1 MRREYACEQSL
12 MKRITELDFDNTY
25 SRLPGDFYDDA
36 RPTPLENPRLVCFNP
51 DAAAL
56 IDLNPEEANNP
67 ELALYLS
74 GGITIPGSHP
84 LAMYYT
90 GHQFGVYNPDIG
102 DGRAI
107 LLGEVRNEHDGKWD
121 LHLKGAGR
129 TKYARVF
136 DGRAVLRSVIRE
148 YLCGEVMHGLGIP
161 TTRALS
167 IVGSD
172 EKVERETTER
182 GAMLLRIAETH
193 VRFGSFEGF
202 HYTGRED
209 YVKLLADYVIENNF
223 PHLKDGN
230 DKYASFLS
238 EVVDKTAKL
247 LALWQA
253 YGFAHGVMNTDN
265 MSIIGLTL
273 DYGPFGFLEE
283 YSPEYIPNHSDHFGR
298 YSFGNQPAIAFW
310 NLQMLATALGSL
322 VPRELSQEVVFG
334 FRGLY
339 GKYYLGIMRQKL
351 GLVKEDDGDPMLI
364 KGFLAILEETKA
376 DYTNFMRGLGD
387 FPAEAEGEKVNT
399 VEEYPAFK
407 EWAAVYGRRLISE
420 GSVDAERKVAMS
432 SVNPKYVLRN
442 YLAERAIRKAEDEG
456 DYSEI
461 ERLRVLLKNPFS
473 EQPGFDEYSKP
484 TPPSERGLVIS
495 CSS

>member
-1 MRREYACEQSL
+1 

-25 SRLPGDFYDDA
+25 RRLPGDFYDA
-36 RPTPLENPRLVCFNP
+36 VRPTPLVNPRLVSFNP

-56 IDLNPEEANNP
+56 IGLDPEEANNP

-74 GGITIPGSHP
+74 GGKAIPGAEP

-107 LLGEVRNEHDGKWD
+107 LLGEVRNPRGGKWD

-129 TKYARVF
+129 TAYARVF

-148 YLCGEVMHGLGIP
+148 YLCGEAMHGLGIP

-172 EKVERETTER
+172 ERVERETTER
-182 GAMLLRIAETH
+182 GAMLLRMAETH

-209 YVKLLADYVIENNF
+209 YVKLLADYVIEGFF
-223 PHLKDGN
+223 PHLAGEEERH
-230 DKYASFLS
+230 ALFLS
-238 EVVDKTAKL
+238 EVVDRTAKL
-247 LALWQA
+247 IALWQA
-253 YGFAHGVMNTDN
+253 YGFTHGVMNTDN

-273 DYGPFGFLEE
+273 DYGPFGFLED

-298 YSFGNQPAIAFW
+298 YSFGNQPAIALW
-310 NLQMLATALGSL
+310 NLQKLAEALGSV
-322 VPRELSQEVVFG
+322 VPRELSQDIVFG

-339 GKYYLGIMRQKL
+339 GKYYLGIMKQKL
-351 GLVKEDDGDPMLI
+351 GLLTDDPGDPALI
-364 KGFLAILEETKA
+364 KNLLTILEEGKA
-376 DYTNFMRGLGD
+376 DYTNFMRELGD
-387 FPAEAEGEKVNT
+387 LSTKGEAGDVHHAGMLEDSPA
-399 VEEYPAFK
+399 YK
-407 EWAAVYGRRLISE
+407 EWVASYRRRLISE
-420 GSVDAERKVAMS
+420 GSVDAERKEAMS
-432 SVNPKYVLRN
+432 SINPKYILRN
-442 YLAERAIRKAEDEG
+442 YLAERAIRKAEDEW

-473 EQPGFDEYSKP
+473 EQPGFEEYSKP
-484 TPPSERGLVIS
+484 APPSERGLVIS

>member
-1 MRREYACEQSL
+1 

-25 SRLPGDFYDDA
+25 RRLPGDFYDA
-36 RPTPLENPRLVCFNP
+36 VRPTPLVNPRLVSFNP
-51 DAAAL
+51 DTAAL
-56 IDLNPEEANNP
+56 INLDPEEADNP

-74 GGITIPGSHP
+74 GGKAIPGAEP

-107 LLGEVRNEHDGKWD
+107 LLGEVRNPRGGKWD

-129 TKYARVF
+129 TAYARVF

-148 YLCGEVMHGLGIP
+148 YICGEAMHGLGIP

-172 EKVERETTER
+172 ERVERETTER

-209 YVKLLADYVIENNF
+209 YVKLLADYVIEGFF
-223 PHLKDGN
+223 PHLAGEEDRH
-230 DKYASFLS
+230 ALFLS
-238 EVVDKTAKL
+238 EVVDRTARL
-247 LALWQA
+247 IALWQA
-253 YGFAHGVMNTDN
+253 YGFTHGVMNTDN

-273 DYGPFGFLEE
+273 DYGPFGFLED

-298 YSFGNQPAIAFW
+298 YSFGNQPAIALW
-310 NLQMLATALGSL
+310 NLQKLAEALGSV
-322 VPRELSQEVVFG
+322 VPRELSQEIVFG

-339 GKYYLGIMRQKL
+339 GKYYLGIMKQKL
-351 GLVKEDDGDPMLI
+351 GLLTDDPGDPALI
-364 KGFLAILEETKA
+364 KNLLTILEEGKA
-376 DYTNFMRGLGD
+376 DYTNFMRGLADLSTEDGAGD
-387 FPAEAEGEKVNT
+387 GYHAGMLEDSPA
-399 VEEYPAFK
+399 YR
-407 EWAAVYGRRLISE
+407 EWAGAYRRRLISE
-420 GSVDAERKVAMS
+420 GSVDDERKEAMS
-432 SVNPKYVLRN
+432 SINPKYILRN
-442 YLAERAIRKAEDEG
+442 YLAERAIRKAEDDG

-461 ERLRVLLKNPFS
+461 ERLRLLLKNPFS
-473 EQPGFDEYSKP
+473 EQPDFEEYSKP
-484 TPPSERGLVIS
+484 APPSERGLVIS

>member
-1 MRREYACEQSL
+1 

-25 SRLPGDFYDDA
+25 SRLPGDFYDA
-36 RPTPLENPRLVCFNP
+36 VRPTPLENPRLVSFNA
-51 DAAAL
+51 DAAEL
-56 IDLNPEEANNP
+56 IDLDTGEVNNP

-74 GGITIPGSHP
+74 GGKAIPGSYP

-107 LLGEVRNEHDGKWD
+107 LLGEVRNARGGKWD

-148 YLCGEVMHGLGIP
+148 YLCGEAMHGLGIP

-182 GAMLLRIAETH
+182 GAMLLRMAETH

-202 HYTGRED
+202 HYTGRGES
-209 YVKLLADYVIENNF
+209 VKLLADYVIENNF
-223 PHLKDGN
+223 PHLVHES
-230 DKYASFLS
+230 DKHASFLS
-238 EVVDKTAKL
+238 EVVDRTAKL

-253 YGFAHGVMNTDN
+253 YGFTHGVMNTDN
-265 MSIIGLTL
+265 MSITGLTL

-298 YSFGNQPAIAFW
+298 YSFGNQPGVAFW

-322 VPRELSQEVVFG
+322 VPRELSQEIVFG

-339 GKYYLGIMRQKL
+339 GKYYLEIMKQKL
-351 GLVKEDDGDPMLI
+351 GLLKEDAGDAALI
-364 KGFLAILEETKA
+364 KGLLAILEETKA
-376 DYTNFMRGLGD
+376 DYTNFMRRLGD
-387 FPAEAEGEKVNT
+387 FPAESKSENVHT

-407 EWAAVYGRRLISE
+407 EWAAAYKRRLASE
-420 GSVDAERKVAMS
+420 GTADVERKEAMD
-432 SVNPKYVLRN
+432 SVNPKYILRN
-442 YLAERAIRKAEDEG
+442 YLAERAIRKAEDES
-456 DYSEI
+456 DYSEM
-461 ERLRVLLKNPFS
+461 ERIRVLLKNPFS
-473 EQPGFDEYSKP
+473 EQPGWGEYSKP
-484 TPPSERGLVIS
+484 APPSERGLVIS

>member
-1 MRREYACEQSL
+1 

-25 SRLPGDFYDDA
+25 RRLPGDFYDA
-36 RPTPLENPRLVCFNP
+36 VRPTPLINPGLVSFNP

-56 IDLNPEEANNP
+56 IDLDPEEASNP
-67 ELALYLS
+67 ELPLYLS
-74 GGITIPGSHP
+74 GGKAIPGSNP
-84 LAMYYT
+84 VALYYT

-107 LLGEVRNEHDGKWD
+107 LLGEVRNSRGGKWD

-129 TKYARVF
+129 TAYARVF

-148 YLCGEVMHGLGIP
+148 YLSSEAMHGLGIP

-182 GAMLLRIAETH
+182 GAMLMRMAETH

-202 HYTGRED
+202 HYTGRVD
-209 YVKLLADYVIENNF
+209 YVKLLADYVIDGFF
-223 PHLKDGN
+223 PHLAGEEN
-230 DKYASFLS
+230 RYASFLS
-238 EVVDKTAKL
+238 EVVDRTAKL
-247 LALWQA
+247 IALWQA
-253 YGFAHGVMNTDN
+253 YGFTHGVMNTDN

-273 DYGPFGFLEE
+273 DYGPFGFLED

-298 YSFGNQPAIAFW
+298 YSYGNQPAIALW
-310 NLQMLATALGSL
+310 NLQKLAEALGSV
-322 VPRELSQEVVFG
+322 VPRELSQEIVFG

-339 GKYYLGIMRQKL
+339 GKYYLGIMKRKL
-351 GLVKEDDGDPMLI
+351 GLLKEDEDDPALI
-364 KGFLAILEETKA
+364 KSLLGILEECKA

-387 FPAEAEGEKVNT
+387 FSAETGVEKRHPAGML
-399 VEEYPAFK
+399 EEPPLLK
-407 EWAAVYGRRLISE
+407 EWAASYRRRLVSE
-420 GSVDAERKVAMS
+420 GSVHAERKEAMS
-432 SVNPKYVLRN
+432 SVNPKYILRN

-461 ERLRVLLKNPFS
+461 ERLRVLLKTPFS
-473 EQPGFDEYSKP
+473 EQPEFDEYSKP
-484 TPPSERGLVIS
+484 APPSARGLVIS

>member
-1 MRREYACEQSL
+1 

-25 SRLPGDFYDDA
+25 RSLPGDFYDA
-36 RPTPLENPRLVCFNP
+36 VRPTPLVNPRLVSFNP
-51 DAAAL
+51 DTAAL
-56 IDLNPEEANNP
+56 INLDPEEADNP

-74 GGITIPGSHP
+74 GGKAIPGAEP

-107 LLGEVRNEHDGKWD
+107 LLGEVRNPRGGKWD

-129 TKYARVF
+129 TAYARVF

-148 YLCGEVMHGLGIP
+148 YICGEAMHGLGIP

-172 EKVERETTER
+172 ERVERETTER

-209 YVKLLADYVIENNF
+209 YVKLLADYVIEGFF
-223 PHLKDGN
+223 PHLAGEEDRH
-230 DKYASFLS
+230 ALFLS
-238 EVVDKTAKL
+238 EVVDRTARL
-247 LALWQA
+247 IALWQA
-253 YGFAHGVMNTDN
+253 YGFTHGVMNTDN

-273 DYGPFGFLEE
+273 DYGPFGFLED
-283 YSPEYIPNHSDHFGR
+283 YSLEYIPNHSDHFGR
-298 YSFGNQPAIAFW
+298 YSFGNQPAIALW
-310 NLQMLATALGSL
+310 NLQKLAEALGSV
-322 VPRELSQEVVFG
+322 VPRELSQEIVFG

-339 GKYYLGIMRQKL
+339 GKYYLGIMKQKL
-351 GLVKEDDGDPMLI
+351 GLLTDDPGDPALI
-364 KGFLAILEETKA
+364 KNLLTILEEEKA
-376 DYTNFMRGLGD
+376 DYTNHMRGLVDLSTEEGAD
-387 FPAEAEGEKVNT
+387 DGHHAGMLEDSPAYRG
-399 VEEYPAFK
+399 
-407 EWAAVYGRRLISE
+407 WAGAYRRRLISE
-420 GSVDAERKVAMS
+420 GSVDAERKKAMS
-432 SVNPKYVLRN
+432 SINPKYILRN

-473 EQPGFDEYSKP
+473 EQPDFEEYSKP
-484 TPPSERGLVIS
+484 APPSERGLVIS

>member
-1 MRREYACEQSL
+1 
-12 MKRITELDFDNTY
+12 MKRITELDFENTY
-25 SRLPGDFYDDA
+25 RSLPGDFYDA
-36 RPTPLENPRLVCFNP
+36 VHPTPLENPRLVSFNP

-56 IDLNPEEANNP
+56 IDLDPAEVNNP

-74 GGITIPGSHP
+74 GGKAIPGSEP

-107 LLGEVRNEHDGKWD
+107 LLGEVRNARGGKWD

-148 YLCGEVMHGLGIP
+148 YLCGEAMHGLGIP

-172 EKVERETTER
+172 EKVERETTES
-182 GAMLLRIAETH
+182 GAMLLRMAESH

-202 HYTGRED
+202 HYTGRGD
-209 YVKLLADYVIENNF
+209 NVKLLADYVIENSF
-223 PHLKDGN
+223 PHLARTE
-230 DKYASFLS
+230 DKYAAFLY
-238 EVVDKTAKL
+238 EVVDRTAKL

-253 YGFAHGVMNTDN
+253 HGFTHGVMNTDN

-273 DYGPFGFLEE
+273 DYGPFGFLEN
-283 YSPEYIPNHSDHFGR
+283 YNPEYIPNHSDHFGR
-298 YSFGNQPAIAFW
+298 YSFGNQPGVAFW

-322 VPRELSQEVVFG
+322 VPRERSQEIVFA
-334 FRGLY
+334 FRGFY
-339 GKYYLGIMRQKL
+339 GKYYLGIMKKKL
-351 GLVKEDDGDPMLI
+351 GLLKDDNGDSALI
-364 KGFLAILEETKA
+364 KGLLATLEETKI

-387 FPAEAEGEKVNT
+387 FSVKAEGENVHT
-399 VEEYPAFK
+399 VEEDPAFK
-407 EWAAVYGRRLISE
+407 EWAAAYKRRLVSE
-420 GSVDAERKVAMS
+420 GSVDAERKEAMS
-432 SVNPKYVLRN
+432 SVNPKYILRN
-442 YLAERAIRKAEDEG
+442 YLAERAIRKAEDES

-461 ERLRVLLKNPFS
+461 EKLRVLLKNPFS
-473 EQPGFDEYSKP
+473 EQLGWGEYSKP
-484 TPPSERGLVIS
+484 APPSERGLVIS

>member
-1 MRREYACEQSL
+1 

-25 SRLPGDFYDDA
+25 RRLPGDFYDA
-36 RPTPLENPRLVCFNP
+36 VPPTPLVNPRLVSFNP

-56 IDLNPEEANNP
+56 IGLDPEEANNP

-74 GGITIPGSHP
+74 GGKAIPGAEP

-107 LLGEVRNEHDGKWD
+107 LLGEVRNQRGGKWD

-129 TKYARVF
+129 TAYARVF

-148 YLCGEVMHGLGIP
+148 YLCGEAMHGLGIP

-172 EKVERETTER
+172 ERVERETTER
-182 GAMLLRIAETH
+182 GATLLRMAETH

-209 YVKLLADYVIENNF
+209 HVKLLVDYVIEGFF
-223 PHLKDGN
+223 PRLAGEEGG
-230 DKYASFLS
+230 YASFLS
-238 EVVDKTAKL
+238 EVVDRTAKL
-247 LALWQA
+247 IALWQA
-253 YGFAHGVMNTDN
+253 NGFTHGVMNTDN

-273 DYGPFGFLEE
+273 DYGPFGFLED
-283 YSPEYIPNHSDHFGR
+283 YSLEYIPNHSDHFGR
-298 YSFGNQPAIAFW
+298 YSFGNQPAIALW
-310 NLQMLATALGSL
+310 NLQKLAEALGSV
-322 VPRELSQEVVFG
+322 VPRELSQEIVFG

-339 GKYYLGIMRQKL
+339 GKYYLGIMKQKL
-351 GLVKEDDGDPMLI
+351 GLITDDPGDPALI
-364 KGFLAILEETKA
+364 KNLLTILEEEKA
-376 DYTNFMRGLGD
+376 DYTNHMRRLAD
-387 FPAEAEGEKVNT
+387 LSTEEGADDGHHAGMLEDST
-399 VEEYPAFK
+399 AYK
-407 EWAAVYGRRLISE
+407 EWVASYRRRLISE
-420 GSVDAERKVAMS
+420 GSVDAERKEAMNS
-432 SVNPKYVLRN
+432 INPKYILRN

-461 ERLRVLLKNPFS
+461 EGLRVLLKNPFS
-473 EQPGFDEYSKP
+473 EQPGFEEYSKP
-484 TPPSERGLVIS
+484 APPSERGLVIS

>member
-1 MRREYACEQSL
+1 

-25 SRLPGDFYDDA
+25 SRLPRDFYDA
-36 RPTPLENPRLVCFNP
+36 VRPRPFENPHFVSFNP

-56 IDLNPEEANNP
+56 IDLDPDEVNNP

-74 GGITIPGSHP
+74 GGKTIHGSYP

-107 LLGEVRNEHDGKWD
+107 LLGEVRNSRGGKWD

-129 TKYARVF
+129 TRYARVF

-148 YLCGEVMHGLGIP
+148 YLCGEAMHGLGIP
-161 TTRALS
+161 TTRALA

-182 GAMLLRIAETH
+182 GAMLLRMAETH

-209 YVKLLADYVIENNF
+209 YVKLLADYVIENSF
-223 PHLKDGN
+223 PHLKGGD

-238 EVVDKTAKL
+238 EVVDRTAKL

-253 YGFAHGVMNTDN
+253 YGFTHGVMNTDN

-273 DYGPFGFLEE
+273 DYGPFGFLEN

-298 YSFGNQPAIAFW
+298 YSFGNQPAIALW
-310 NLQMLATALGSL
+310 NLQKLADALPSL
-322 VPRELSQEVVFG
+322 VPRELSQEIVFG

-339 GKYYLGIMRQKL
+339 GKYYLGIMKQKL
-351 GLVKEDDGDPMLI
+351 GLLKEDDGDPALMKRL
-364 KGFLAILEETKA
+364 LAILEETKA
-376 DYTNFMRGLGD
+376 DYTNFMRGLGN
-387 FPAEAEGEKVNT
+387 FPAEAKGENVHT
-399 VEEYPAFK
+399 SPTFK
-407 EWAAVYGRRLISE
+407 EWAAAYGRRLISE
-420 GSVDAERKVAMS
+420 GSVDAERKEAMD
-432 SVNPKYVLRN
+432 SVNPKYILRN

-461 ERLRVLLKNPFS
+461 ERLRILLKNPFS
-473 EQPGFDEYSKP
+473 EQPGWGEYSKP
-484 TPPSERGLVIS
+484 APPSERGLVIS

>member
-1 MRREYACEQSL
+1 

-25 SRLPGDFYDDA
+25 RRLPGDFYDA
-36 RPTPLENPRLVCFNP
+36 VSPTPLINPRLVSFNP
-51 DAAAL
+51 DAAGL
-56 IDLNPEEANNP
+56 IDLGPEEANNP
-67 ELALYLS
+67 DLPLYLS
-74 GGITIPGSHP
+74 GGKGIPGSEP

-107 LLGEVRNEHDGKWD
+107 LLGEVKNRRGGKWD

-129 TKYARVF
+129 TAYARVF

-148 YLCGEVMHGLGIP
+148 YLCGEAMHGLGIP

-182 GAMLLRIAETH
+182 GAMLLRMAETH

-202 HYTGRED
+202 HYTGRGD
-209 YVKLLADYVIENNF
+209 YVKILADYVIENSF
-223 PHLKDGN
+223 PHLASEEDR
-230 DKYASFLS
+230 YASFLS
-238 EVVDKTAKL
+238 EVVDRTARL
-247 LALWQA
+247 IALWQA
-253 YGFAHGVMNTDN
+253 CGFTHGVMNTDN

-298 YSFGNQPAIAFW
+298 YSFGNQPAIALW
-310 NLQMLATALGSL
+310 NLQKLAEALESV
-322 VPRELSQEVVFG
+322 VPRELSQEIVFG

-339 GKYYLGIMRQKL
+339 GKYYLGIMKQKL
-351 GLVKEDDGDPMLI
+351 GLLKEDAGDPALI
-364 KGFLAILEETKA
+364 KNLLTILEEGKA
-376 DYTNFMRGLGD
+376 DYTNFMRRLGD
-387 FPAEAEGEKVNT
+387 FSTEEGADNVQTAVMLEDSPA
-399 VEEYPAFK
+399 YK
-407 EWAAVYGRRLISE
+407 EWAAAYRSRLISE
-420 GSVDAERKVAMS
+420 GGVDAERKEAMD
-432 SVNPKYVLRN
+432 SVNPKYILRN
-442 YLAERAIRKAEDEG
+442 YLAERAIRKAEDDS

-461 ERLRVLLKNPFS
+461 EKLRVLLKNPFS
-473 EQPGFDEYSKP
+473 EQTNLDEYSKP
-484 TPPSERGLVIS
+484 APPSERGLVIS

>member
-1 MRREYACEQSL
+1 

-25 SRLPGDFYDDA
+25 SRLPGDFHDA
-36 RPTPLENPRLVCFNP
+36 VRPTPFENPQLVSFNP

-56 IDLNPEEANNP
+56 IDLDPGEVNNP

-74 GGITIPGSHP
+74 GGKAIPGSEP

-107 LLGEVRNEHDGKWD
+107 LLGEVRNARGGKWD

-136 DGRAVLRSVIRE
+136 DGRAVLRSAIRE
-148 YLCGEVMHGLGIP
+148 YLCGEAMHGLGIP

-182 GAMLLRIAETH
+182 GAMLLRMAETH

-202 HYTGRED
+202 HYTGRGEN
-209 YVKLLADYVIENNF
+209 VKLLADYVIENSF
-223 PHLKDGN
+223 PHLKDGD

-238 EVVDKTAKL
+238 EVVDRTAKL
-247 LALWQA
+247 LSQWQA
-253 YGFAHGVMNTDN
+253 CGFTHGVMNTDN
-265 MSIIGLTL
+265 MSITGLTL

-298 YSFGNQPAIAFW
+298 YSFGNQPAIALW
-310 NLQMLATALGSL
+310 NLQKLGEALGSL
-322 VPRELSQEVVFG
+322 VPRELSQETVFG

-339 GKYYLGIMRQKL
+339 GKYYLEIMKQKL
-351 GLVKEDDGDPMLI
+351 GLLKEDDGDPALI
-364 KGFLAILEETKA
+364 KGLLAILEETKT
-376 DYTNFMRGLGD
+376 DYTNFMRGLGN
-387 FPAEAEGEKVNT
+387 FPAEAEGENVHT
-399 VEEYPAFK
+399 SPAFK
-407 EWAAVYGRRLISE
+407 EWAAAYKRRLASE
-420 GSVDAERKVAMS
+420 GSVDAERKEAMS
-432 SVNPKYVLRN
+432 SVNPKYILRN
-442 YLAERAIRKAEDEG
+442 YLAERAIRKAEDKD

-461 ERLRVLLKNPFS
+461 EKLRVLLKNPFS

-484 TPPSERGLVIS
+484 APPSERGLVIS

>member
-1 MRREYACEQSL
+1 MTAGTSL

-25 SRLPGDFYDDA
+25 SRLPGDFYDA
-36 RPTPLENPRLVCFNP
+36 VRPTPFENPRLVCFNP

-56 IDLNPEEANNP
+56 IDLDPGEVNNP

-74 GGITIPGSHP
+74 GGKAIPGSEP

-107 LLGEVRNEHDGKWD
+107 LLGEVRNARGGKWD

-129 TKYARVF
+129 TRYARVF

-148 YLCGEVMHGLGIP
+148 YLCGEAMHGLGIP

-182 GAMLLRIAETH
+182 GAMLLRMAETH

-202 HYTGRED
+202 HYTGRGEN
-209 YVKLLADYVIENNF
+209 VKLLADYVIENSF
-223 PHLKDGN
+223 PRFAN
-230 DKYASFLS
+230 ESDKYASFLS
-238 EVVDKTAKL
+238 EVVDRTAKL

-253 YGFAHGVMNTDN
+253 CGFTHGVMNTDN
-265 MSIIGLTL
+265 MSITGLTL

-298 YSFGNQPAIAFW
+298 YSFDNQPAIALW
-310 NLQMLATALGSL
+310 NLQKLADALPSL
-322 VPRELSQEVVFG
+322 VPRELSQEIVFG

-339 GKYYLGIMRQKL
+339 GKYYLEIMKQKL
-351 GLVKEDDGDPMLI
+351 GLVKEDDGDPALI
-364 KGFLAILEETKA
+364 KGLLGILEGSKE

-387 FPAEAEGEKVNT
+387 FSTIEKVKNKGMARMPGET
-399 VEEYPAFK
+399 PAFK
-407 EWAAVYGRRLISE
+407 EWAAAYKRRLVSE
-420 GSVDAERKVAMS
+420 GSVDAERKEAMS
-432 SVNPKYVLRN
+432 SVNPKYILRN
-442 YLAERAIRKAEDEG
+442 YLAERAIRNAEDEG

-461 ERLRVLLKNPFS
+461 ERLRILLKNPFS
-473 EQPGFDEYSKP
+473 EQPGWGEYSKP
-484 TPPSERGLVIS
+484 APPSERGLVIS

>member
-1 MRREYACEQSL
+1 

-25 SRLPGDFYDDA
+25 RRLPGDFYDA
-36 RPTPLENPRLVCFNP
+36 VRPTPLVNPRLVSFNP

-56 IDLNPEEANNP
+56 IGLDPEEANNP

-74 GGITIPGSHP
+74 GGKAIPGAEP

-107 LLGEVRNEHDGKWD
+107 LLGEVRNPRGGKWD

-129 TKYARVF
+129 TAYARVF

-148 YLCGEVMHGLGIP
+148 YLCGEAMHGLGIP

-182 GAMLLRIAETH
+182 GAMLLRMAETH

-209 YVKLLADYVIENNF
+209 YVKLLADYVLEGF
-223 PHLKDGN
+223 FTHLAGEEDM
-230 DKYASFLS
+230 YASFLS
-238 EVVDKTAKL
+238 EVVDRTARL
-247 LALWQA
+247 IALWQA
-253 YGFAHGVMNTDN
+253 YGFTHGVMNTDN

-273 DYGPFGFLEE
+273 DYGPFGFLED

-298 YSFGNQPAIAFW
+298 YSFGNQPAIALW
-310 NLQMLATALGSL
+310 NLQKLAEALGSV
-322 VPRELSQEVVFG
+322 VPRELSQEIVFG

-339 GKYYLGIMRQKL
+339 GKYYLGIMKQKL
-351 GLVKEDDGDPMLI
+351 GLLTDDPGDPALI
-364 KGFLAILEETKA
+364 KNLLTILEEGKA
-376 DYTNFMRGLGD
+376 DYTNFMRGLCDFSTKGEAGD
-387 FPAEAEGEKVNT
+387 VHHAGMLEDSPA
-399 VEEYPAFK
+399 YK
-407 EWAAVYGRRLISE
+407 EWVASYRRRLISE
-420 GSVDAERKVAMS
+420 GSVDAERKEAMS
-432 SVNPKYVLRN
+432 SINPKYILRN
-442 YLAERAIRKAEDEG
+442 YLAERAIRKAEDEW

-461 ERLRVLLKNPFS
+461 EKLRVLLKNPFS
-473 EQPGFDEYSKP
+473 EQSDFEEYSKP
-484 TPPSERGLVIS
+484 APPSERGLVIS

>member
-1 MRREYACEQSL
+1 

-25 SRLPGDFYDDA
+25 RRLPGDFYDA
-36 RPTPLENPRLVCFNP
+36 VRPTPLVNPRLVSFNP
-51 DAAAL
+51 EAAAL
-56 IDLNPEEANNP
+56 IGLDPEEANNP

-74 GGITIPGSHP
+74 GGKAIPGAEP

-107 LLGEVRNEHDGKWD
+107 LLGEVRNPRGGKWD

-129 TKYARVF
+129 TAYARVF

-148 YLCGEVMHGLGIP
+148 YLCGEAMHGLGIP

-172 EKVERETTER
+172 ERVERETTER
-182 GAMLLRIAETH
+182 GAMLLRMAETH

-209 YVKLLADYVIENNF
+209 YVKLLADYVLEGF
-223 PHLKDGN
+223 FSHLTGEEDRH
-230 DKYASFLS
+230 ASFLS
-238 EVVDKTAKL
+238 EVVDRTAKL
-247 LALWQA
+247 IALWQA
-253 YGFAHGVMNTDN
+253 YGFTHGVMNTDN

-273 DYGPFGFLEE
+273 DYGPFGFLED

-298 YSFGNQPAIAFW
+298 YSFGNQPAIALW
-310 NLQMLATALGSL
+310 NLQKLAEALGSV
-322 VPRELSQEVVFG
+322 VPRDLSQEIVFG

-339 GKYYLGIMRQKL
+339 GKYYLGIMKQKL
-351 GLVKEDDGDPMLI
+351 GLLTDDPGDPALV
-364 KGFLAILEETKA
+364 KNLLTILEEGKA
-376 DYTNFMRGLGD
+376 DYTNFMRGLCDFSTKGEAGD
-387 FPAEAEGEKVNT
+387 VHHAGMLEDSPA
-399 VEEYPAFK
+399 YK
-407 EWAAVYGRRLISE
+407 EWVASYRRRLISE
-420 GSVDAERKVAMS
+420 GSVDAERKKAMD
-432 SVNPKYVLRN
+432 SVNPKYILRN

-473 EQPGFDEYSKP
+473 EQPGFEEYSKP
-484 TPPSERGLVIS
+484 APPSERGLVIS

>member
-1 MRREYACEQSL
+1 
-12 MKRITELDFDNTY
+12 MKRITELDFDNAY
-25 SRLPGDFYDDA
+25 RRLPGDFYDVVH
-36 RPTPLENPRLVCFNP
+36 PTPLKNPRLVSFNP

-56 IDLNPEEANNP
+56 IDLDPEEANNP
-67 ELALYLS
+67 GLPLYLS
-74 GGITIPGSHP
+74 GARAIPGSEP

-107 LLGEVRNEHDGKWD
+107 LLGEVRNSRGGKWD

-129 TKYARVF
+129 TAYARVF

-148 YLCGEVMHGLGIP
+148 YLSSEAMHGLGIP

-182 GAMLLRIAETH
+182 GATLLRMAETH

-202 HYTGRED
+202 HYTGRGD
-209 YVKLLADYVIENNF
+209 YVKLLADYVIDGFF
-223 PHLKDGN
+223 PHLAGEEGR
-230 DKYASFLS
+230 YASFLS
-238 EVVDKTAKL
+238 GVVDRTAKL
-247 LALWQA
+247 IALWQA
-253 YGFAHGVMNTDN
+253 CGFTHGVMNTDN

-298 YSFGNQPAIAFW
+298 YSFGNQPSIALW
-310 NLQMLATALGSL
+310 NLQKLAEALGSV
-322 VPRELSQEVVFG
+322 VPREISQEIVFN

-339 GKYYLGIMRQKL
+339 GKYYLEIMKQKL
-351 GLVKEDDGDPMLI
+351 GLLSDDPRDPALI
-364 KGFLAILEETKA
+364 KGLLSILEETKT

-387 FPAEAEGEKVNT
+387 FSAEDGARNEHPARMLGESS
-399 VEEYPAFK
+399 AFK
-407 EWAAVYGRRLISE
+407 EWAAAYRRRLVSE
-420 GSVDAERKVAMS
+420 GSIDAERKEAMS
-432 SVNPKYVLRN
+432 SLNPKYILRN
-442 YLAERAIRKAEDEG
+442 YLAERAIRKVEDEG
-456 DYSEI
+456 DYAEI
-461 ERLRVLLKNPFS
+461 ERLRILLKNPFS
-473 EQPGFDEYSKP
+473 EQPGFGEYSKP

>member
-1 MRREYACEQSL
+1 

-25 SRLPGDFYDDA
+25 RRLPGDFYDA
-36 RPTPLENPRLVCFNP
+36 VRPTPLVNPRLVSFNP

-56 IDLNPEEANNP
+56 IDLDPEEANNP

-74 GGITIPGSHP
+74 GGKSIPGAEP

-107 LLGEVRNEHDGKWD
+107 LLGEVRNRRGGKWD

-129 TKYARVF
+129 TAYARVF

-148 YLCGEVMHGLGIP
+148 YLCGEAMHGLGIP

-182 GAMLLRIAETH
+182 GAMLLRMAETH

-209 YVKLLADYVIENNF
+209 YVKLLADYVIEGFF
-223 PHLKDGN
+223 PHLAGEEDR
-230 DKYASFLS
+230 YASFLS
-238 EVVDKTAKL
+238 EVVDRTARL
-247 LALWQA
+247 IALWQA
-253 YGFAHGVMNTDN
+253 YGFTHGVMNTDN

-273 DYGPFGFLEE
+273 DYGPFGFLED
-283 YSPEYIPNHSDHFGR
+283 YSQEYIPNHSDHFGR
-298 YSFGNQPAIAFW
+298 YSFGNQPAIALW
-310 NLQMLATALGSL
+310 NLQKLAEALGSV
-322 VPRELSQEVVFG
+322 VPRDLSHEIVFG

-339 GKYYLGIMRQKL
+339 GKYYLGIMKQKL
-351 GLVKEDDGDPMLI
+351 GFLTDDPGDPALI
-364 KGFLAILEETKA
+364 KNLLTILEEEKA

-387 FPAEAEGEKVNT
+387 FSTEEGADDGHHAGMLEDSPA
-399 VEEYPAFK
+399 YR
-407 EWAAVYGRRLISE
+407 EWAGAYRRRLISE
-420 GSVDAERKVAMS
+420 GSVDAERKKAVS
-432 SVNPKYVLRN
+432 SVNPKYILRN
-442 YLAERAIRKAEDEG
+442 YLAERAIRKAEDES

-473 EQPGFDEYSKP
+473 EQPGFEEYSKP
-484 TPPSERGLVIS
+484 APPSERGLVIS

>member
-1 MRREYACEQSL
+1 

-25 SRLPGDFYDDA
+25 RSLPGDFYDA
-36 RPTPLENPRLVCFNP
+36 VRPTPLVNPRLVSFNP

-56 IDLNPEEANNP
+56 ISLDPEEADNP

-74 GGITIPGSHP
+74 GGKAMPGAEP

-107 LLGEVRNEHDGKWD
+107 LLGEVRNPRGGKWD

-129 TKYARVF
+129 TAYARVF

-148 YLCGEVMHGLGIP
+148 YLCGEAMHGLGIP

-172 EKVERETTER
+172 ERVERETTER
-182 GAMLLRIAETH
+182 GAMLLRMAETH

-209 YVKLLADYVIENNF
+209 YVKLLADYVIEGFF
-223 PHLKDGN
+223 PHLAGEEERH
-230 DKYASFLS
+230 ALFLS
-238 EVVDKTAKL
+238 EVVDRTAKL
-247 LALWQA
+247 IALWQA
-253 YGFAHGVMNTDN
+253 YGFTHGVMNTDN

-273 DYGPFGFLEE
+273 DYGPFGFLED

-298 YSFGNQPAIAFW
+298 YSFGNQPAIALW
-310 NLQMLATALGSL
+310 NLQKLAEALGSV
-322 VPRELSQEVVFG
+322 VPRELSQEIVFG

-339 GKYYLGIMRQKL
+339 GKYYLGIMKQKL
-351 GLVKEDDGDPMLI
+351 GLLTDDPGDPALI
-364 KGFLAILEETKA
+364 KNLLTILEEGKA
-376 DYTNFMRGLGD
+376 DYTNFMRGLADLSTEDGVGD
-387 FPAEAEGEKVNT
+387 GYHAGMLEDSPA
-399 VEEYPAFK
+399 YR
-407 EWAAVYGRRLISE
+407 EWAGAYRRRLISE
-420 GSVDAERKVAMS
+420 GSVDAERKKAMS
-432 SVNPKYVLRN
+432 SINPKYILRN
-442 YLAERAIRKAEDEG
+442 YLAGRAIRKAEDEG

-473 EQPGFDEYSKP
+473 EQPDFEEYSKP
-484 TPPSERGLVIS
+484 APPSERGLVIS

>member
-1 MRREYACEQSL
+1 
-12 MKRITELDFDNTY
+12 MKRITELEFDNTY
-25 SRLPGDFYDDA
+25 RRLPGDFYDA
-36 RPTPLENPRLVCFNP
+36 VRPTPLVNPWLVSFNP

-56 IDLNPEEANNP
+56 IGLDPEEANNP

-74 GGITIPGSHP
+74 GGKAIPGAEP

-107 LLGEVRNEHDGKWD
+107 LLGEVRNPRGGKWD

-129 TKYARVF
+129 TAYARLF

-148 YLCGEVMHGLGIP
+148 YLCGEAMNGLGIP

-182 GAMLLRIAETH
+182 GAMLLRMAETH

-209 YVKLLADYVIENNF
+209 YVKLLADYVIEGFF
-223 PHLKDGN
+223 PHLAGEEERH
-230 DKYASFLS
+230 ALFLS
-238 EVVDKTAKL
+238 EVVDRTAKL
-247 LALWQA
+247 IALWQA
-253 YGFAHGVMNTDN
+253 YGFTHGVMNTDN

-273 DYGPFGFLEE
+273 DYGPFGFLED

-298 YSFGNQPAIAFW
+298 YSFGNQPAIALW
-310 NLQMLATALGSL
+310 NLQKLAEALGSV
-322 VPRELSQEVVFG
+322 VPRELSQEIVFG

-339 GKYYLGIMRQKL
+339 GKYYLGIMKQKL
-351 GLVKEDDGDPMLI
+351 GLLTDDPGDPALI
-364 KGFLAILEETKA
+364 KNLLTILEEEKA
-376 DYTNFMRGLGD
+376 DYTNHMRGLVD
-387 FPAEAEGEKVNT
+387 LSTEEGADDGHHAGMLEDST
-399 VEEYPAFK
+399 AYK
-407 EWAAVYGRRLISE
+407 EWVASYRRRLISE
-420 GSVDAERKVAMS
+420 GSVDAERKKAMS
-432 SVNPKYVLRN
+432 SINPKYILRN

-473 EQPGFDEYSKP
+473 EQPDFEEYSKP
-484 TPPSERGLVIS
+484 APPSERGLVIS